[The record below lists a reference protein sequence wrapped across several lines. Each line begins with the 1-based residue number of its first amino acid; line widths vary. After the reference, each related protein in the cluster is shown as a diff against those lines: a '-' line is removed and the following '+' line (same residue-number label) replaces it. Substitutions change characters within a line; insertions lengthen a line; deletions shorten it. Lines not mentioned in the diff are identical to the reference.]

1 MQTDSTTPNIVGAT
15 KLTEPHRNVSRKNYL
30 IVAILYILYSFARSI
45 ELSLVLK
52 ILEKPRKEFRI
63 K

>member
-1 MQTDSTTPNIVGAT
+1 MQTDSTTPNIVGPT
-15 KLTEPHRNVSRKNYL
+15 KLREPYRNISRKIYL
-30 IVAILYILYSFARSI
+30 TVAILYIFSFARSI

-52 ILEKPRKEFRI
+52 ILEKPRKGFRI